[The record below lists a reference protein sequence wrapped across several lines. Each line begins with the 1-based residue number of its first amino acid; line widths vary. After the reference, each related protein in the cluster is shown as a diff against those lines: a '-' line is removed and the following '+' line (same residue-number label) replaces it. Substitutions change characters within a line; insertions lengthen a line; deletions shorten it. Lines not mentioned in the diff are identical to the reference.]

1 MEDLPKVTLL
11 EDPDQNIH
19 LKNLSLQQATNEE
32 EALNF
37 LFVGDTNR
45 MIAET
50 PMNQAS
56 TRSHCIFTIH
66 LTSRQIGSTSLRK
79 SKLHLVDLAGS
90 ERVAKSGANGLLLT
104 EAKYI
109 NLSLH
114 YLEQVIVALSEKNR
128 SHIPYRNSMMT
139 SVLRDSLGGNCMTS
153 MIATCAVDK
162 NNIDE
167 SISTCRFAQ
176 RVALIK
182 NEAIL
187 NEEFDP
193 KLMISKLK
201 KEVNQLKE
209 ELALRTGDI
218 REDELTSEEIQQ
230 CIDLVNQY
238 LEDSDLE
245 AVLDVGADMRKIQKC
260 FDILKKRLEEQTA
273 RFQSET
279 RSKETNAANHQDL
292 DVSPYFSAEESK
304 LKNIIMQRDNEISIL
319 VNMLKKEKQK
329 NAELESN
336 PRQKRHLAK
345 ESSFHTSPNSSQT
358 SLQENSFT
366 SEENINPDNVAY
378 SDTWIDQ
385 SKSIQ
390 KNKENITHRQIYM
403 PAQKR
408 THQKY
413 DAARHRPRWTKKM
426 KIDVV
431 RCYFRAVVNA
441 PTSCR
446 RSMYRYWKQ
455 LYPDTT
461 YTEQRIA
468 NQKRQIFSHVDN
480 INRHSKK
487 GRWLTKLEVEAIK
500 MGPMSLG
507 RQEAFD
513 IFCQDYKDNKAI
525 KMKKAELKEQY
536 SKAKSLGEQVNKSRI
551 RINQLKSKME
561 QHRLQCGLQ
570 GKLDPD
576 NPDEAEQSLKNE
588 IEKEKNKYKDNFN
601 SLRNLKTEIE
611 HCQHLLEKEKVQLMK
626 AFEEWWAEQVN
637 LVMLQEEQL
646 QQQQEQLQQQQQEQ
660 QTQYYH
666 NSVSPGQA
674 TSKLSQSSSLL
685 SMQSINSNGPPTK
698 DLPRRLSST
707 ALNTHSAPYST
718 GQQPLTVARM
728 SSAPVSYQRLK
739 HGNIPLTGDAQ
750 VDSDIKAFVQ
760 ARRNLLQM
768 RSENK

>member
-1 MEDLPKVTLL
+1 
-11 EDPDQNIH
+11 
-19 LKNLSLQQATNEE
+19 
-32 EALNF
+32 
-37 LFVGDTNR
+37 
-45 MIAET
+45 
-50 PMNQAS
+50 
-56 TRSHCIFTIH
+56 
-66 LTSRQIGSTSLRK
+66 
-79 SKLHLVDLAGS
+79 
-90 ERVAKSGANGLLLT
+90 
-104 EAKYI
+104 
-109 NLSLH
+109 
-114 YLEQVIVALSEKNR
+114 
-128 SHIPYRNSMMT
+128 
-139 SVLRDSLGGNCMTS
+139 
-153 MIATCAVDK
+153 
-162 NNIDE
+162 
-167 SISTCRFAQ
+167 
-176 RVALIK
+176 
-182 NEAIL
+182 
-187 NEEFDP
+187 
-193 KLMISKLK
+193 
-201 KEVNQLKE
+201 
-209 ELALRTGDI
+209 
-218 REDELTSEEIQQ
+218 
-230 CIDLVNQY
+230 
-238 LEDSDLE
+238 
-245 AVLDVGADMRKIQKC
+245 
-260 FDILKKRLEEQTA
+260 
-273 RFQSET
+273 
-279 RSKETNAANHQDL
+279 
-292 DVSPYFSAEESK
+292 
-304 LKNIIMQRDNEISIL
+304 
-319 VNMLKKEKQK
+319 MLKKEKQK

-390 KNKENITHRQIYM
+390 KNKENITHRQI
-403 PAQKR
+403 
-408 THQKY
+408 
-413 DAARHRPRWTKKM
+413 
-426 KIDVV
+426 
-431 RCYFRAVVNA
+431 
-441 PTSCR
+441 
-446 RSMYRYWKQ
+446 
-455 LYPDTT
+455 L
-461 YTEQRIA
+461 
-468 NQKRQIFSHVDN
+468 
-480 INRHSKK
+480 
-487 GRWLTKLEVEAIK
+487 
-500 MGPMSLG
+500 GPMSLG

>member
-390 KNKENITHRQIYM
+390 KNKENITHRQI
-403 PAQKR
+403 
-408 THQKY
+408 
-413 DAARHRPRWTKKM
+413 
-426 KIDVV
+426 
-431 RCYFRAVVNA
+431 
-441 PTSCR
+441 
-446 RSMYRYWKQ
+446 
-455 LYPDTT
+455 L
-461 YTEQRIA
+461 
-468 NQKRQIFSHVDN
+468 
-480 INRHSKK
+480 
-487 GRWLTKLEVEAIK
+487 
-500 MGPMSLG
+500 GPMSLG